1 MKHLALAT
9 VLAFFMGAGSLA
21 LAQSTAAPPAN
32 HPHPRIREVRVRM
45 HDQLARIKAGVKSG
59 KLTKDQA
66 QALRASLKAV
76 RVQMQADF
84 STNGSK
90 ELTPDQLVQ
99 LNQMLD
105 ANSKT
110 IYGEKHDTDST
121 SPTGSTGSTSSTGS
135 AGTSSAP
142 PAGN

>member
-32 HPHPRIREVRVRM
+32 HPHPRIREVRVRL
-45 HDQLARIKAGVKSG
+45 HDQMARIKAGVASG

-66 QALRASLKAV
+66 HALIASLKAV
-76 RVQMQADF
+76 REQMQADF
-84 STNGSK
+84 TTNGSK
-90 ELTPDQLVQ
+90 ELTPDQLTQ
-99 LNQMLD
+99 LNQVLD
-105 ANSKT
+105 ANSKL

-121 SPTGSTGSTSSTGS
+121 SPTGS